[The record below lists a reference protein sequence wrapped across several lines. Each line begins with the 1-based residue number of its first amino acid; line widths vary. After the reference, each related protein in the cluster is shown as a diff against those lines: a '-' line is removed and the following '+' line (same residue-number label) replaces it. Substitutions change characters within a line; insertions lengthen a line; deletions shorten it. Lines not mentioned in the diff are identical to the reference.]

1 MKFPLLSGKLTWQW
15 KIVHLKK
22 YFLFEM
28 VISIATFNKE
38 YMVLASGSLA
48 VPVVPV
54 YYVI

>member
-1 MKFPLLSGKLTWQW
+1 M
-15 KIVHLKK
+15 HLKK

-28 VISIATFNKE
+28 VISIAMFNKE
-38 YMVLASGSLA
+38 YMVMGSGSLA